1 MNRSAL
7 IIVSS
12 LLAVSAGCKHTSS
25 NGDQAGTPS
34 EAIAVQTATVESAF
48 EADPE
53 KVAAAFKPA
62 TAYGRPGYSAYLQ
75 DGRLWI
81 FSTGSQEQAEFEVG
95 KEPAKHI
102 TRIGAGPAGL
112 TVKAVDS
119 GTLSG
124 YFAAREGFVTELVDG
139 RIWAFHEDAPELET
153 FKRGG
158 ELAKHV
164 TRIGVGP
171 GNTTV
176 KAPDSETILAYVAA
190 REGFRCFVD
199 DGRLWVFA
207 DGISDLKAFAQG
219 GEPAKHVTRIGA
231 GPMGCTIKAPDAA
244 TLQAYEAA
252 VEGFR
257 VFSQEGRIWVFRSDC
272 EELPS
277 FLAGGELAKRV
288 TRIGAGPNGATLLAP
303 DSATLDSYLRAFGN
317 EQPTP
322 LR

>member
-7 IIVSS
+7 VFLSS
-12 LLAVSAGCKHTSS
+12 LLTVSAGCKQM
-25 NGDQAGTPS
+25 GPS
-34 EAIAVQTATVESAF
+34 GEETVSPSQAIAEQTATVESVF
-48 EADPE
+48 ESEPVEA
-53 KVAAAFKPA
+53 AAAFQPA
-62 TAYGRPGYSAYLQ
+62 PAYGRPGYAAYLQ

-81 FSTGSQEQAEFEVG
+81 FATGSQEQAEFEVG

-112 TVKAVDS
+112 TIKAVD
-119 GTLSG
+119 GETLSG
-124 YFAAREGFVTELVDG
+124 YFAARKGFVTELVDE
-139 RIWAFHEDAPELET
+139 RIWAFREDAPELET

-190 REGFRCFVD
+190 REGFQCFVD

-207 DGISDLKAFAQG
+207 DGSPDLTAFVQG

-244 TLQAYEAA
+244 TLQAYGAA

-257 VFSQEGRIWVFRSDC
+257 VFAQDGRLWVFRSDS
-272 EELPS
+272 EELQA

-288 TRIGAGPNGATLLAP
+288 TRIGAGPDRATLLAP

-317 EQPTP
+317 E
-322 LR
+322 